1 MDTYKI
7 NIEGLDREL
16 RKFPVNDKLDIAAF
30 IMFGD
35 IEMTEVAARELLKR
49 VPEHDVVVTA
59 EAKGIPLCY
68 EMARQGCRN
77 YVVARKSVKVYMGNP
92 IGVTVNS
99 ITTKNEQK
107 LYLGEDDVNL
117 LNGKRVLLVDDV
129 ISTGESLHALET
141 LVEKTGAN
149 IVGRASVL
157 AEGDAKDRDDIIFSY
172 YSFTFFIYK
181 IRTLNFKSR
190 HCGRKSVCIDS
201 AEIFTV
207 FYSIADSLAQGHSI
221 VRGRF
226 I

>member
-7 NIEGLDREL
+7 NIEGLDRKL
-16 RKFPVNDKLDIAAF
+16 RKFPVNDKLDIAAL

-35 IEMTEVAARELLKR
+35 IEMTEGAARELLKR

-157 AEGDAKDRDDIIFSY
+157 AEGDAKDRDDIIFLSELPL
-172 YSFTFFIYK
+172 FFK
-181 IRTLNFKSR
+181 
-190 HCGRKSVCIDS
+190 
-201 AEIFTV
+201 
-207 FYSIADSLAQGHSI
+207 
-221 VRGRF
+221 
-226 I
+226 

>member
-77 YVVARKSVKVYMGNP
+77 YVVARKSVKVYMGKP

-107 LYLGEDDVNL
+107 LYLGE
-117 LNGKRVLLVDDV
+117 DDV

-157 AEGDAKDRDDIIFSY
+157 AEGDAKDRDDIIFLSELPL
-172 YSFTFFIYK
+172 FFK
-181 IRTLNFKSR
+181 
-190 HCGRKSVCIDS
+190 
-201 AEIFTV
+201 
-207 FYSIADSLAQGHSI
+207 
-221 VRGRF
+221 
-226 I
+226 

>member
-16 RKFPVNDKLDIAAF
+16 RKFAVNDKLDIAAF

-157 AEGDAKDRDDIIFSY
+157 AEGDAKDRDNIIFLSELPL
-172 YSFTFFIYK
+172 FFK
-181 IRTLNFKSR
+181 
-190 HCGRKSVCIDS
+190 
-201 AEIFTV
+201 
-207 FYSIADSLAQGHSI
+207 
-221 VRGRF
+221 
-226 I
+226 

>member
-49 VPEHDVVVTA
+49 VPEH
-59 EAKGIPLCY
+59 
-68 EMARQGCRN
+68 

-157 AEGDAKDRDDIIFSY
+157 AEGDAKDRDDIIFLSELPL
-172 YSFTFFIYK
+172 FFK
-181 IRTLNFKSR
+181 
-190 HCGRKSVCIDS
+190 
-201 AEIFTV
+201 
-207 FYSIADSLAQGHSI
+207 
-221 VRGRF
+221 
-226 I
+226 

>member
-16 RKFPVNDKLDIAAF
+16 RKFPVNDKHDIAAF

-157 AEGDAKDRDDIIFSY
+157 AEGDAKDRDDIIFLSELPL
-172 YSFTFFIYK
+172 FFK
-181 IRTLNFKSR
+181 
-190 HCGRKSVCIDS
+190 
-201 AEIFTV
+201 
-207 FYSIADSLAQGHSI
+207 
-221 VRGRF
+221 
-226 I
+226 

>member
-141 LVEKTGAN
+141 LVEKQAQ
-149 IVGRASVL
+149 I
-157 AEGDAKDRDDIIFSY
+157 
-172 YSFTFFIYK
+172 
-181 IRTLNFKSR
+181 
-190 HCGRKSVCIDS
+190 
-201 AEIFTV
+201 
-207 FYSIADSLAQGHSI
+207 SLA
-221 VRGRF
+221 GRQSLPKVTLRTEMTLYSSADF
-226 I
+226 RFSLSKK